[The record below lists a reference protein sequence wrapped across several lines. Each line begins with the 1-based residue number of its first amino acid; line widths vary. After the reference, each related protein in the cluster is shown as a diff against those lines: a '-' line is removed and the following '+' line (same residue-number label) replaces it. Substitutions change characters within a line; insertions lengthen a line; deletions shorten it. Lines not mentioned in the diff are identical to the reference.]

1 MGDHLPEVLL
11 RQPEPVMVQ
20 GLSDV
25 SFHVLVP
32 IITRLTRLHADLTLE
47 SWGVDVHGLYVSF
60 HVILI
65 FSGMVAD

>member
-11 RQPEPVMVQ
+11 RQLNPVLVQ
-20 GLSDV
+20 GLFAV

-32 IITRLTRLHADLTLE
+32 IITRLTRLLADLTLE

-60 HVILI
+60 YVILI
-65 FSGMVAD
+65 VSGMVAD